1 MASAFQVSVTEL
13 EEETAALIMANQLQA
28 RIDSQNK
35 TLHRRQVDRRD
46 AGYLKVRS
54 LNYMASTSNRSVCAP
69 GVYRLVLLQDFAR
82 RVFGPYAVMCM

>member
-1 MASAFQVSVTEL
+1 MVVCQFFTPYLSVDLRRMASAFQVSVEEL

-46 AGYLKVRS
+46 AGYLKVS
-54 LNYMASTSNRSVCAP
+54 HGQASHHRHTL
-69 GVYRLVLLQDFAR
+69 YKT
-82 RVFGPYAVMCM
+82 